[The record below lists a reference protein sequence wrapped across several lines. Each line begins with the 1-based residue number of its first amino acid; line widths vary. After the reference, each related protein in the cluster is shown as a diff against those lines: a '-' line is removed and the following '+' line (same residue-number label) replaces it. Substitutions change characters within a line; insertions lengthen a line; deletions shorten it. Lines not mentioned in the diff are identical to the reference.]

1 MRRWFPRH
9 RLVLLLLLAALLLLA
24 YGLSPQGT
32 PAPTAA
38 AVPATPTDVA
48 P

>member
-1 MRRWFPRH
+1 MRRWLPRH
-9 RLVLLLLLAALLLLA
+9 RIVLLLLLAALLLLA

-32 PAPTAA
+32 PAPTAV
-38 AVPATPTDVA
+38 VPATPTDVA